1 MTPEPGYPR
10 HHARRSA
17 QTQRPPSPS
26 RALMLVS
33 DSARESASRRLARAY
48 TAGRIDGGEL
58 ERRIESAVSARTRAD
73 LDALTHDLPRRHG
86 RLVPVW
92 QLPIFPLVLLV
103 HITRT
108 RIRRLRHRRLGH

>member
-1 MTPEPGYPR
+1 
-10 HHARRSA
+10 
-17 QTQRPPSPS
+17 
-26 RALMLVS
+26 MLVS
-33 DSARESASRRLARAY
+33 DNARESASRRLARAY

-73 LDALTHDLPRRHG
+73 LDALTHDLPHRHRHR

-92 QLPIFPLVLLV
+92 QLPIFPLVLLA

-108 RIRRLRHRRLGH
+108 RIRRLRHRRHGH

>member
-1 MTPEPGYPR
+1 MTPEGRPR
-10 HHARRSA
+10 QRARRSA
-17 QTQRPPSPS
+17 HAQPPLSPS

-33 DSARESASRRLARAY
+33 DNARESASGRLARAY

-73 LDALTHDLPRRHG
+73 LDALTHDLPRR
-86 RLVPVW
+86 RRRSVPVW
-92 QLPIFPLVLLV
+92 QLPIFPLVLLA